1 MAMAAAPMATT
12 LSLARDE
19 SEAELIG
26 VGMKRTLTM
35 TATFAASSDAV
46 TIELIP
52 SVTDTVFAFVKIVS
66 TGMGR
71 SIFPSGHLGTFSKRK
86 GSEYSDTVCTCIF
99 RQGGWGS
106 ENVSYQRSSHR
117 CVRHPAKSD

>member
-1 MAMAAAPMATT
+1 MAAAPMSTT

-52 SVTDTVFAFVKIVS
+52 SVTETVFAFVKIVS
-66 TGMGR
+66 TRRGE
-71 SIFPSGHLGTFSKRK
+71 SITGGDLSTYSKRK
-86 GSEYSDTVCTCIF
+86 GSEYSDTVCIL
-99 RQGGWGS
+99 
-106 ENVSYQRSSHR
+106 
-117 CVRHPAKSD
+117 